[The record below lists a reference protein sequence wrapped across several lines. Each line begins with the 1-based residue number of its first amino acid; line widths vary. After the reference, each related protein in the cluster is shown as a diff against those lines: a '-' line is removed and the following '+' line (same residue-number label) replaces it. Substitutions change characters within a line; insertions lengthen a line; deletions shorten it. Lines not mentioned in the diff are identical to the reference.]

1 MFAES
6 TDEARKLYEEILNGL
21 TKLRGEE
28 LGVEGRLKN
37 MNDVQAAGA
46 CTTSPLPDGFFPC
59 CSFDLQPVLVKRPIK
74 CNQSIR
80 PSAFL
85 SCPSIPS
92 RKGSRIYSMS
102 RIFLSLTI

>member
-21 TKLRGEE
+21 TKLRGGV
-28 LGVEGRLKN
+28 LGLEGRLKN
-37 MNDVQAAGA
+37 MNEFRRQALVPRLHFRMV
-46 CTTSPLPDGFFPC
+46 TSPAA
-59 CSFDLQPVLVKRPIK
+59 VLIFSQSLVMRPIK
-74 CNQSIR
+74 CTQSIR